1 MSRWILKYAAPAPD
15 SIEGWE
21 QYSLPLGCGYFGAN
35 VFGLVERERIQITE
49 NSVLTRANLT
59 NAAEL
64 YLKFPHDKVSDYE
77 RGLVLDSATAYC
89 RYTCDG
95 VRYEREYFT
104 SYPDGVM
111 VLRLA
116 ADQPGALAF
125 TIAPEIP
132 FVHQFGDDEAGMG
145 RTGKV
150 AARENGIEIS
160 SHLEYYGVLFSG
172 HLRVVTDGACTARD
186 DALEISGAGEA
197 VVIFSCGT
205 NYVLSSRAFSEMDP
219 KKKLDPVDPAPRIA
233 ARVEAAAA
241 KGYEALREAHLA
253 DYCALFGRVELEL
266 GNAHP
271 LDDGPTDEL
280 LKAYSEGDRSSY
292 LEALYF
298 QYGRYLLICS
308 SREGC
313 LPANLQGIWNA
324 HEKSPWGSGY
334 WHNIN
339 VQMNYWPVFSTNLA
353 ELFQSYSDFNH
364 AFRERV
370 RVFAAEYLL
379 DRIPE
384 NYREG
389 EDQGW
394 CVGCAVYPYDACE
407 GPGGHSGPGTG
418 GLTTKLFRDWW
429 EFTRDEAILREQV
442 YPTIRGMANF
452 LTRTVRD
459 YDGKLLASFSASP
472 EQMPNG
478 PYVLNGT
485 YYNSVGCA
493 FDQQMIEEN
502 GRDLL
507 DCARALGVEDEVT
520 RRQAEQI
527 DRYDPIQIGWSGQIK
542 EFREEN
548 FYGEIGEYHHRHISQ
563 LMALMPGTR
572 IHRDTPAWMDAA
584 KVSLDKRGPKSTGWG
599 CAHRF
604 NAWARTGDS
613 ERAYYQLTRLLGEC
627 TVANLW
633 DMHPPFQIDG
643 NFGGTAGIAEM
654 LLQSHAGTMDLLP
667 ALPSAWATGRFKGL
681 VARGNFVVDAE
692 WNEGLLSTA
701 TIRANSG
708 GRLCLSYPNVSQAK
722 LTGDDGS
729 PVSFEIIGG
738 DRIAVDTDLGAVY
751 RISDIPRD
759 VSAAAPVSLY
769 VDVRHLLPP
778 HDVSCTAG
786 AAHPLQR
793 SQRRAECSGA
803 SAARPVPSGAVTLS
817 WDTGAETDTCYN
829 VYRNTRSAPDYERIA
844 SGISATSFKDEAV
857 DFAAEDYITYKVTAV
872 RANGSGESDGP
883 TRTICHARQ
892 IDRERHVIMVKAIN
906 DIDLS
911 LAEI

>member
-253 DYCALFGRVELEL
+253 DYCALFGRVDLEL
-266 GNAHP
+266 GERHP

-280 LKAYSEGDRSSY
+280 LEAYSEGDRSTY

-298 QYGRYLLICS
+298 QYGRYLLIAS

-364 AFRERV
+364 AFREKV
-370 RVFAAEYLL
+370 RQFAGEYLL

-384 NYREG
+384 HYREG
-389 EDQGW
+389 EDMGW
-394 CVGCAVYPYDACE
+394 CVGTAVYPYDACE

-418 GLTTKLFRDWW
+418 GLTTKMFRDWW
-429 EFTRDEAILREQV
+429 DFTRDETVLREQV
-442 YPTIRGMANF
+442 YPTIQGMANF

-459 YDGKLLASFSASP
+459 YEGKLLASFSASP

-478 PYVLNGT
+478 PYVQNGT
-485 YYNSVGCA
+485 YYNSIGCA

-507 DCARALGVEDEVT
+507 DCARALGVEDEGT
-520 RRQAEQI
+520 KRQAEQI

-572 IHRDTPAWMDAA
+572 INRDTPAWMDAA
-584 KVSLDKRGPKSTGWG
+584 KVALEKRSDKSTGWAL
-599 CAHRF
+599 AHRL
-604 NAWARTGDS
+604 NAWARTGDGD
-613 ERAYYQLTRLLGEC
+613 RTHKVLQALLGER

-654 LLQSHAGTMDLLP
+654 LLQSHTGTVDLLP
-667 ALPSAWATGRFKGL
+667 ALPEAWATGRFQGL

-692 WNEGLLSTA
+692 WNEGLLTTA
-701 TIRANSG
+701 TIRANVG
-708 GRLCLSYPNVSQAK
+708 GRLCLRYPNVAQAEITDEAGNA
-722 LTGDDGS
+722 LA
-729 PVSFEIIGG
+729 FELLEN
-738 DRIAVDTDLGAVY
+738 DRIAFET
-751 RISDIPRD
+751 S
-759 VSAAAPVSLY
+759 
-769 VDVRHLLPP
+769 
-778 HDVSCTAG
+778 AG
-786 AAHPLQR
+786 ACYCLTAIPHNERLSPPL
-793 SQRRAECSGA
+793 SLSVNSAELM
-803 SAARPVPSGAVTLS
+803 LS
-817 WDTGAETDTCYN
+817 WDAPADAEARYN